1 MLDAYFWLYS
11 LHFFLYT
18 NYAGT
23 IVASRLK
30 SWKTLTLVTLTFDP
44 KNTNEPFE
52 MEIQVILINMPSSF
66 AMKNVKIV
74 SNTIT
79 W

>member
-11 LHFFLYT
+11 LHFYT
-18 NYAGT
+18 NLYADT